1 MEPTSVE
8 RQLAVILAANLE
20 GYSRLM
26 GAEEEATLKTLG
38 AYRQIIDGP
47 IARDGGRTWHA
58 AKTSMAQ
65 KKREAATRF

>member
-1 MEPTSVE
+1 MEPTGVE

-20 GYSRLM
+20 SYSRLM

-47 IARDGGRTWHA
+47 IARHDGRIFGTGGD
-58 AKTSMAQ
+58 SVL
-65 KKREAATRF
+65 ATA